1 MSTIGIR
8 AASIPGRDG
17 ALAPRTPPRIR
28 TLNQSVSPSR
38 GLPAYGEQTWGC
50 SPPRRARTG
59 RVIVERVVE
68 RVALVSNFPIPSKTN
83 YADWAAV
90 MHVML

>member
-1 MSTIGIR
+1 M
-8 AASIPGRDG
+8 
-17 ALAPRTPPRIR
+17 
-28 TLNQSVSPSR
+28 
-38 GLPAYGEQTWGC
+38 
-50 SPPRRARTG
+50 
-59 RVIVERVVE
+59 VE